1 MAEDEED
8 PGIPITSVYGAR
20 ASVHSPSKLDARTRK
35 LVESVLPAQMDRLRI
50 GDEIAAGGI
59 GSVRVAFDN
68 ALQRRMVAK
77 VLHER
82 SYDYYLLVHGFI
94 REAQV
99 TGQLD
104 HPNIAPIY
112 ELGRDP
118 DGGLFFTM
126 KRIEGRQLYGLIGGR
141 PADSPDRLHKRL
153 VAFLK
158 ICDAIAFAH
167 SRGVLHCDIKSGNVI
182 YGPYGQVYVMDWG
195 NAKLLERPAGVDP
208 ELWVRED
215 LPPLL
220 PEEREGI
227 VSGTAEYMSP
237 EQATGQILDERAD
250 VFSLGALLYELL
262 TGQPPYQAAEH
273 ELVLRMAE
281 TGDVAPPDT
290 VVGNAISFPP
300 ELVRI
305 CMKALAPDRERR
317 YPGVVALQD
326 DLQALLRGGGNFE
339 ARLVPAGEHV
349 IREGETGD
357 AAYIV
362 RSGVLQVYK
371 TIGSA
376 RMVLRKL
383 GPGDVFG
390 ETAIFAASPRTA
402 SVVVLADAEL
412 IVVTKN
418 VIERELATM
427 QPWLAAFVRTLATRF
442 GNVDEAGLL

>member
-1 MAEDEED
+1 MADDEDSET
-8 PGIPITSVYGAR
+8 PITSLYGSRAR
-20 ASVHSPSKLDARTRK
+20 VASPTKLARRTLD
-35 LVESVLPAQMDRLRI
+35 LVMSVLPAHMDRLRI
-50 GDEIAAGGI
+50 GEELAAGGI
-59 GSVRVAFDN
+59 GSVRVAFDT

-77 VLHER
+77 VLHQQ

-118 DGGLFFTM
+118 EGGLFFTM
-126 KRIEGRQLYGLIGGR
+126 KRIEGRQLYAMIGGR
-141 PADSPDRLHKRL
+141 PARDPERLHKRL
-153 VAFLK
+153 VCFLK
-158 ICDAIAFAH
+158 VCDAIAFAH

-195 NAKLLERPAGVDP
+195 NAKLLPRPPDVDP
-208 ELWVRED
+208 EAWVRED

-227 VSGTAEYMSP
+227 VSGTVEYMSP
-237 EQATGQILDERAD
+237 EQAYGKVLDERAD
-250 VFSLGALLYELL
+250 VFALGALLYELL

-281 TGDVAPPDT
+281 VGDVAPPDT
-290 VVGNAISFPP
+290 VVGDNISFPP

-305 CMKALAPDRERR
+305 CMKALAADRERR
-317 YPGVVALQD
+317 YPSVVALQD

-339 ARLVPAGEHV
+339 TRVVPAGEHV

-362 RSGVLQVYK
+362 RSGCLQVYK
-371 TIGSA
+371 TIGQA

-412 IVVTKN
+412 IVVTKS
-418 VIERELATM
+418 VIEQELATM

-442 GNVDEAGLL
+442 GNVEESGVF